1 MKINTSKKHI
11 FGVAGIVGVGLVLGA
26 LILGIGKTK
35 SMEERKDQPNAEQT
49 DAKQPTSKESN
60 KGEASKTLHG
70 GKLFVKGNAGIEVV
84 LAEDGGAPRFRV
96 YLTDRSKP
104 LAPDAGKVAITLT
117 RPDGEKQE
125 FRFIAE
131 NDYLKSTNSVAEP
144 HVFDASVNAQIGKE
158 SLAFT
163 FSKEEGKV
171 KLSDA
176 QIKDSGVVVQISGAA
191 RIQDV
196 LRLPGEIRFN
206 LDKTAQIV
214 PRVAGVVTAVYADLG
229 QQVKK
234 GQVLASMSSS
244 TLSDLRSEL
253 LASERRN
260 ALAKVTFEREKKLW
274 EERISAQQ
282 DYLQAQQV
290 MRETEIAV
298 QNGQQKLQ
306 ALGATPVGAG
316 ALSQFEIRAP
326 FDGMVTEKHIALGE
340 SVKEDANVFIVSDLS
355 SVWAEIA
362 ISAKDLNAVRMGAT
376 ASVLATAF
384 DSKAPGVVS
393 YVGSLLGEQ
402 TRTAKAR
409 VTLTNPQLVWRPGMF
424 VSVDIVTG
432 TIDAAV
438 AVSSDAIQTVNDK
451 PTVFTKVTGGFVA
464 QPVTIG
470 QADGKMVEIVTG
482 MKPGTPYASVGT
494 FVLKAEL
501 GKASLEND

>member
-1 MKINTSKKHI
+1 MKINISKKHI
-11 FGVAGIVGVGLVLGA
+11 VATAGIVGVGLLLGA
-26 LILGIGKTK
+26 LIIGAGKTK
-35 SMEERKDQPNAEQT
+35 SKEKGKDQPKAEQT
-49 DAKQPTSKESN
+49 DEKQPKPKEGKKEES
-60 KGEASKTLHG
+60 AKTPHG
-70 GKLFVKGNAGIEVV
+70 GKLFVKDDVGIEVV

-96 YLTDRSKP
+96 YLTNKNKP
-104 LAPDAGKVAITLT
+104 LAPDAAKVAITLT

-125 FRFIAE
+125 FGFTAE
-131 NDYLKSTNSVAEP
+131 KDSLKSINSVAEP
-144 HVFDASVNAQIGKE
+144 HVFDAAVNAQIGKE

-163 FSKEEGKV
+163 FSKEEGKI

-176 QIKDSGVVVQISGAA
+176 QIKDSGVTVQIADGA
-191 RIQDV
+191 RIQNV

-206 LDKTAQIV
+206 QDKTAQIV

-234 GQVLASMSSS
+234 GQLLATMSSS

-253 LASERRN
+253 LASQRRN
-260 ALAKVTFEREKKLW
+260 ALAKVTFLREKKLW
-274 EERISAQQ
+274 EEKISAQQ

-298 QNGQQKLQ
+298 QNGQQKLL

-316 ALSQFEIRAP
+316 ALSRFDIRAP
-326 FDGMVTEKHIALGE
+326 FDGMVTEKHMALGE
-340 SVKEDANVFIVSDLS
+340 AVKEDANIFTVSDLS
-355 SVWAEIA
+355 SVWAEIVV
-362 ISAKDLNAVRMGAT
+362 SAKDLNAVRIGA
-376 ASVLATAF
+376 AAAVLAAAF
-384 DSKAPGVVS
+384 DSKAAGTVS

-409 VTLTNPQLVWRPGMF
+409 ITLTNPQLAWRPGMF
-424 VSVDIVTG
+424 VNVDIVTG

-451 PTVFTKVTGGFVA
+451 PTVFTKVAGGFVA
-464 QPVTIG
+464 QPVTTG
-470 QADGKMVEIVTG
+470 LADGKMVEIVKG
-482 MKPGTPYASVGT
+482 MKPGAPYASAGS

-501 GKASLEND
+501 GKAGLEND